1 MIRLLYKF
9 SKILEA
15 IFWQQDYISSV
26 PNRALLMQDVV
37 HMYHDQCSIKDRLI
51 LEIKPNQEKALSMS
65 ERGYLVQ
72 EVVTTHTVPLT

>member
-1 MIRLLYKF
+1 
-9 SKILEA
+9 
-15 IFWQQDYISSV
+15 
-26 PNRALLMQDVV
+26 MQDFV